1 MGSPEVGGCD
11 QVHANVWQYLDHE
24 IDQMSCA
31 ELETHLADCPPCRRA
46 VEFDRRF
53 KEVLRRCVDAQP
65 LPQDR
70 VRAMTER
77 VKQRLA
83 SAPPPDG

>member
-11 QVHANVWQYLDHE
+11 RVQANVWQYLDHE

-31 ELETHLADCPPCRRA
+31 ELEAHMAGCPDCQRA

-53 KEVLRRCVDAQP
+53 KEVLRRCVSEQR
-65 LPQDR
+65 LSQER
-70 VRAMTER
+70 VRVMEER

-83 SAPPPDG
+83 SAPPPDL

>member
-11 QVHANVWQYLDHE
+11 HVQANVWQYLDHE

-31 ELETHLADCPPCRRA
+31 ELEAHLASCPPCRRA

-53 KEVLRRCVDAQP
+53 KEVLRRCVDQQP

-70 VRAMTER
+70 VQAMADR
-77 VKQRLA
+77 LKQRLA
-83 SAPPPDG
+83 SAQPPDG